1 MLIDQQTSVI
11 SIIIPTLNE
20 RENIGFTLAEL
31 GKVAGIEIIV
41 VDGGS
46 HDGTTQVAESLG
58 ARVISVPP
66 GRAGQMNA
74 GAAGAA
80 GEILLFLHADT
91 LPPAGFVRRVRQTL
105 ALPHVVAGAFNLSIN
120 GRGISLRLIEWLV
133 RRRSELFQLP
143 YGDQAIFLKTD
154 RFRSMGGF
162 QDMPIME
169 DFEFVRRLRRQGRIV
184 VLPEAAST
192 SARRWRKLG
201 VMRTTL
207 INQAVIIGYF
217 CKVSPTRLAG
227 WYRGRK

>member
-1 MLIDQQTSVI
+1 
-11 SIIIPTLNE
+11 
-20 RENIGFTLAEL
+20 
-31 GKVAGIEIIV
+31 
-41 VDGGS
+41 
-46 HDGTTQVAESLG
+46 
-58 ARVISVPP
+58 
-66 GRAGQMNA
+66 
-74 GAAGAA
+74 
-80 GEILLFLHADT
+80 
-91 LPPAGFVRRVRQTL
+91 
-105 ALPHVVAGAFNLSIN
+105 LSIN